1 MTEFEQVEILLVE
14 DSPTDAE
21 LTLRALKKY
30 KLANRVLWV
39 KDGAEALDYVFCRGP
54 YAGRSWEERP
64 RLILLDLKLPKV
76 DGVEV
81 LRSIKADARTRTIPV
96 VVLTSS
102 AEERDIVDSY
112 ELGVNSY
119 IVKPVEFEKFLDV
132 VSRANFYWMLI
143 NKTPR

>member
-21 LTLRALKKY
+21 LTLRSLKKY

-54 YAGRSWEERP
+54 YAGRSREERP
-64 RLILLDLKLPKV
+64 KLILLDLKLPKV
-76 DGVEV
+76 DGIEV

>member
-1 MTEFEQVEILLVE
+1 MTDFEQVEILLVE

-21 LTLRALKKY
+21 ITLRALRKHN
-30 KLANRVLWV
+30 LANRVLWV

-54 YAGRSWEERP
+54 YAGRSHEQRP
-64 RLILLDLKLPKV
+64 KLILLDLKLPKV
-76 DGVEV
+76 DGIEV
-81 LRSIKADARTRTIPV
+81 LKAIKSDARTKVIPV

-132 VSRANFYWMLI
+132 VLRANFYWMLI
-143 NKTPR
+143 NKAPR